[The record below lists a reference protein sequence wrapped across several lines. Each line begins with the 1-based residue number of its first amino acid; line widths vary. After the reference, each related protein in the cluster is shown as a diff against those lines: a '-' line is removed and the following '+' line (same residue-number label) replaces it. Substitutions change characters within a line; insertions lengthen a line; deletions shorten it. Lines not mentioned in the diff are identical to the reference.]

1 MLISR
6 LTNAAGD
13 ELNDL
18 EPGFEHTRW
27 PLANLFEY
35 IQQALE
41 SISVVRPELF
51 TTTRSVRLQPGR
63 EQRIP
68 EDFSQLLDVSANTN
82 EQGQATTP
90 VLPGSYNLLR
100 NFYQRSCA
108 DGSGEVTSFSV
119 DASSP
124 RTFYVNPPADEYPA
138 QFVQLRGQLKVE
150 PIASV
155 AINLDFPGG
164 DIAKY
169 YNAILDWVL
178 YRAFMKD
185 TESQS
190 SLARAVQHYK
200 AFYQFLGIKEKVDR
214 ANRAERS
221 VDPRKVMDNESD
233 I

>member
-35 IQQALE
+35 IQQAVE
-41 SISVVRPELF
+41 AIAVVRPELF
-51 TTTRSVRLQPGR
+51 NVSRTVRLQPGR

-68 EDFSQLLDVSANTN
+68 EDFSQLFDVSNNVDA
-82 EQGQATTP
+82 QGNLTTP
-90 VLPGSYNLLR
+90 VLPGSYNLSR
-100 NFYQRSCA
+100 NFYQATCD
-108 DGSGEVTSFSV
+108 DGAGTVSSFNV

-124 RTFYVNPPADEYPA
+124 RTFFVIPPANEYPA
-138 QFVQLRGQLKVE
+138 QYVQLRGQLKID

-155 AINLDFPGG
+155 AQQLDFPGG
-164 DIAKY
+164 DIGKY

-178 YRAFMKD
+178 YRSFMKD

-200 AFYQFLGIKEKVDR
+200 AFYQFLGVKEKVDR
-214 ANRAERS
+214 ANRADRS
-221 VDPRKVMDNESD
+221 TDPRKVMDNESD